1 MATLE
6 ANGVVSTEHWRELV
20 RRANERVKRR
30 VWKQTAAVGIFVT
43 AVFFSLP
50 FLLSERFGYDFE
62 SLLLGLIFG
71 LGVWWLY
78 QTLACFFIASHWLK
92 RDGVLLG
99 PSRVTV
105 GDVGV
110 ISEGR
115 HTRSEYDWTMMED
128 VQSYAKIIVI
138 WTDPGSGILIP
149 RNAFA
154 APELERAFIEQIKF
168 RIEAARR
175 EHVR

>member
-1 MATLE
+1 MATVV
-6 ANGVVSTEHWRELV
+6 ANGVISTEHWRELV
-20 RRANERVKRR
+20 RRANSRVKRR
-30 VWKQTAAVGIFVT
+30 VWKQKAAVGAFTTVVLV
-43 AVFFSLP
+43 ALP
-50 FLLSERFGYDFE
+50 FMLSERFGYNFA

-71 LGVWWLY
+71 LAVWWLY
-78 QTLACFFIASHWLK
+78 QAFASFFIMSRWLK